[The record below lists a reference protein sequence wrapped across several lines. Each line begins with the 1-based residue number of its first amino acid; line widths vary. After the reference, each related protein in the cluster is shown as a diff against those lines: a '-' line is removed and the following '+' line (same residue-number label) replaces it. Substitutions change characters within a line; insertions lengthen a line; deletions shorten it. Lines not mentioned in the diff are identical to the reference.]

1 MCPICEPR
9 YPIKRGQT
17 EQSEGEET
25 LVDPCFRTS
34 LPRFL
39 LPGSCYS
46 FLFLIILDAPSQ
58 SALNRTLLF
67 AAYKHSLLRRALTVL
82 RVIAESSAVGCF
94 SPLMKGRRRCVCATP
109 NALDGWKGWIRERAS
124 IKLSLI
130 MEDLCVGC
138 IVFRCP
144 RICCSFPEK
153 SSDDDNRDECRR
165 RINLKRMCLL

>member
-1 MCPICEPR
+1 M
-9 YPIKRGQT
+9 
-17 EQSEGEET
+17 
-25 LVDPCFRTS
+25 DPCFRTS

-94 SPLMKGRRRCVCATP
+94 SPLMKGTKEGEGACVP
-109 NALDGWKGWIRERAS
+109 HRMRSMVEKGEYERGRQ
-124 IKLSLI
+124 LN
-130 MEDLCVGC
+130 CH
-138 IVFRCP
+138 
-144 RICCSFPEK
+144 
-153 SSDDDNRDECRR
+153 
-165 RINLKRMCLL
+165 